1 MLFTFDPNFGVRFG
15 VGDLEVGESLAID
28 GYGEI
33 EEGFC
38 PCSGGDDDGV
48 VGGFEEGR
56 VFDLFLNSLGTVC
69 EEVVGGFGSESVGAG
84 PSGAGVVDGDFV
96 GL

>member
-1 MLFTFDPNFGVRFG
+1 MLFTFDPYFGVLFG
-15 VGDLEVGESLAID
+15 VGDLEVSEGLAID
-28 GYGEI
+28 GDGEF
-33 EEGFC
+33 EEGFR

-56 VFDLFLNSLGTVC
+56 VFDFFLNSLGTVG
-69 EEVVGGFGSESVGAG
+69 EEVVGGFGSEGVGSG
-84 PSGAGVVDGDFV
+84 PSGAGVVDRDFV